1 MKVLNLNAVSSIRST
16 GKIVDYLHE
25 YLTRNGLESYVAYSF
40 GPKIRN
46 GFIIGNPFEKKIEA
60 LTARITGLQ
69 GYTCFWGTLN
79 FIEFL
84 KKIKPDLIHI
94 HNIHS
99 NFLNYLMLFEYILK
113 NKIPVVITLHDCWF
127 FTGKCTHYFTQN
139 CYKWQYTCKKCPE
152 LRKDIPSWFF
162 DRTEK
167 MFNDKKSWISSIENL
182 AVTGP
187 SKWII
192 EEAKKSFL
200 KNAKIIKTIYNPI
213 DTNIF
218 KPSDVTVLKN
228 ELKLNDKFI
237 ILGVA
242 SKFSENNGL
251 DKFIELSKI
260 IDKKTI
266 IVLIGEIDY
275 KNILPSNII
284 HIKETHNRRE
294 LSMYYSLADLY
305 INFAKENT
313 FGLTTAEALAC
324 GTPIVVYK
332 TTANSEMLYDVNGFE
347 MKVNQELNDIISIVE
362 NIKKNEKEEN
372 KQKRFDFV
380 TKNFNK
386 EKIMKEYIELYNKLL
401 KE

>member
-1 MKVLNLNAVSSIRST
+1 MKVLNLNTVSSIRST
-16 GKIVDYLHE
+16 GKIVNYLHE
-25 YLTRNGLESYVAYSF
+25 YLTKNGHESYVAYSF

-46 GFIIGNPFEKKIEA
+46 GFIIGIPFEKKIEA
-60 LTARITGLQ
+60 LTARITGFQ
-69 GYTCFWGTLN
+69 GYTCYLGTLN
-79 FIEFL
+79 FIEIL

-99 NFLNYLMLFEYILK
+99 NFLNYPMLFEYIIK

-139 CYKWQYTCKKCPE
+139 CYKWQTTCKKCPK
-152 LRKDIPSWFF
+152 LKKDIPSWFF

-167 MFNDKKSWISSIENL
+167 MFNDKKRWISSIENL
-182 AVTGP
+182 AVIGP
-187 SKWII
+187 SLWII

-200 KNAKIIKTIYNPI
+200 KDSKIIETIYNPI

-218 KPSDVTVLKN
+218 KPRDATVLKN
-228 ELKLNDKFI
+228 KLNLNDKFI

-260 IDKKTI
+260 IDKQTI
-266 IVLIGEIDY
+266 IILIGGVDN

-284 HIKETHNRRE
+284 HINETHNRE
-294 LSMYYSLADLY
+294 DLSIYYSLADVY
-305 INFAKENT
+305 INFTKENT
-313 FGLTTAEALAC
+313 FGFTTAEALAC

-332 TTANSEMLYDVNGFE
+332 TTANSEMLNDANGYE
-347 MKVNQELNDIISIVE
+347 MTLNKELNDIISIVE

-372 KQKRFDFV
+372 KQKRIDFV
-380 TKNFNK
+380 KKNFDK
-386 EKIMKEYIELYNKLL
+386 EKIMKEYIQIYNKIL
-401 KE
+401 KG